1 MSNSRLVNY
10 TKLSPNYSPGR
21 VDVRAIVV
29 HYVAGACSV
38 YTLGEIFAPRSRQA
52 SSNYGV
58 DLEGRIGMYCSESN
72 RSWCSSSSWAD
83 NRAITIEVSNYSDG
97 SVSAIGWQRL
107 VELMVDIC
115 KRNGI
120 TDFRYTGTTDGQL
133 WAHRWFGNTDCPGAW
148 LYARFPKLAEEV
160 NAKLHGG
167 SGGGGDERIT
177 VDGWWGHNTTSKL
190 QAYLGT
196 VVDGEVWHQ
205 WPGNKQ
211 AACTSGWMY
220 DMSCKGSPV
229 IRKLQE
235 KIGCTADGIMG
246 SESIRKLQ
254 EYLGTPI
261 DGKLDGPSTCVKEL
275 QRRLN
280 AGTL

>member
-1 MSNSRLVNY
+1 MSNSSLVTY
-10 TKLSPNYSPGR
+10 TKLSPNYSSGR

-29 HYVAGACSV
+29 HYVCGACSV
-38 YTLGEIFAPRSRQA
+38 YTLGEIFAPKSRQA

-58 DLEGRIGMYCSESN
+58 DLDGRVGMYCEEKN

-83 NRAITIEVSNYSDG
+83 NRAITIEVSNYGDG
-97 SVSAIGWQRL
+97 SVSAAGWKKL

-120 TDFRYTGTTDGQL
+120 QDFRYTGTIDGQL

-148 LYARFPKLAEEV
+148 LYARFPQLAEEV
-160 NAKLHGG
+160 NSKLHGG
-167 SGGGGDERIT
+167 DVPSGLT
-177 VDGWWGHNTTSKL
+177 VDGWWGINTTRKL
-190 QAYLGT
+190 QETLGT
-196 VVDGEVWHQ
+196 IVDGEIWHQ

-211 AACTSGWMY
+211 PACTSGWRY
-220 DMSCKGSPV
+220 DTTCKGSPV
-229 IRKLQE
+229 IKALQR
-235 KIGCTADGIMG
+235 KIGCVDDGILG
-246 SESIRKLQ
+246 PGTIRQLQ
-254 EYLGTPI
+254 SYLGTPV
-261 DGKLDGPSTCVKEL
+261 DGRLDGPSTCVKEL